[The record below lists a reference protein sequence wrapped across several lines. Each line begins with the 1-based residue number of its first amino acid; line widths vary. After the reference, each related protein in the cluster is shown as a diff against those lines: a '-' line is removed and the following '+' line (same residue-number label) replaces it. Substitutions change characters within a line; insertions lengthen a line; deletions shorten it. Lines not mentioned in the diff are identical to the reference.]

1 MKRIVFLSFAV
12 IILLLTG
19 CKPNPT
25 DIAKDIL
32 AQRITNQ
39 SNGALKL
46 KAFTKIN
53 ATSQQLFGV
62 DMYEV
67 EYVATVEAIKS
78 GGWVFI
84 GNEATHELWGF
95 EVKDVKGYSNHQ
107 LRSGEVFNP
116 FTNGKNAEIVL
127 KKTENGWVEN

>member
-1 MKRIVFLSFAV
+1 MKITVFLDIVLAAA
-12 IILLLTG
+12 LLTA
-19 CKPNPT
+19 CTPNPT
-25 DIAKDIL
+25 DVAKKIIE
-32 AQRITNQ
+32 QRISMQ

-46 KAFTKIN
+46 KDFTKIN

-67 EYVATVEAIKS
+67 EYVATVEAVKS

-95 EVKDVKGYSNHQ
+95 EVKDVRGYSNHQ
-107 LRSGEVFNP
+107 LQSGEVFNP
-116 FTNGKNAEIVL
+116 FTNGKNAKIVL